1 MRMATARGSIM
12 HPTKHTAAPSSTVPD
27 ALPCL
32 IKCCGMFRHED
43 IVAVNAAHPD
53 MVGFVVNV
61 PSSHRSVSLDA
72 LSRLANSVDPS
83 IVRVGVFVDEKPE
96 TIVHVVAHASI
107 DVVQLHGHEDEA
119 YVLDLRTRLSA
130 TGCQIRES
138 VKRVMPHR
146 PRTTPIIC
154 AFRIRCAA
162 DLDRARASSAD
173 LILLD
178 NGQGSGARFDWSLI
192 SHVGRPF
199 MLAGGLTPDNV
210 FEAIRDVQPWA
221 VDMSSGLETNHLK
234 DPHKIRAA
242 VAAVRMAAAT
252 MGADTI
258 TSEERNESIT

>member
-1 MRMATARGSIM
+1 
-12 HPTKHTAAPSSTVPD
+12 
-27 ALPCL
+27 
-32 IKCCGMFRHED
+32 MFRHED
-43 IVAVNAAHPD
+43 IVAVNAVHPD

-146 PRTTPIIC
+146 PRTTP
-154 AFRIRCAA
+154 
-162 DLDRARASSAD
+162 SSAHFAYD
-173 LILLD
+173 VLLTSIAHVHL
-178 NGQGSGARFDWSLI
+178 QPI
-192 SHVGRPF
+192 SF
-199 MLAGGLTPDNV
+199 
-210 FEAIRDVQPWA
+210 F
-221 VDMSSGLETNHLK
+221 
-234 DPHKIRAA
+234 
-242 VAAVRMAAAT
+242 
-252 MGADTI
+252 
-258 TSEERNESIT
+258 SITDKEVALASTGPLSLTSDVPLCSQED